1 MASYTKVEGY
11 CLRKV
16 LPCLRRRFPDVVME
30 IGLLPGGGMVKVS
43 IYSVIHGFFTEG
55 DDLQIPF
62 NQDSVDAFAE
72 VLSRKSGL
80 AFRPIKSGFLI
91 PCD

>member
-1 MASYTKVEGY
+1 MASYAKVEWY

-16 LPCLRRRFPDVVME
+16 LPCLRRQFPDIVME

-43 IYSVIHGFFTEG
+43 IYSMIHGFFTEG
-55 DDLQIPF
+55 DNLKIPF
-62 NQDSVDAFAE
+62 KQDSIDAFAK
-72 VLSRKSGL
+72 VLSRKSGVT
-80 AFRPIKSGFLI
+80 FRPIKSGFLI